1 MDGKHNNNELGS
13 VVSWSFAFRPCSYL
27 LISCYNLFLFSV
39 IQSEI
44 VVDYLGLD
52 DEIESSVEDD
62 IHEDKEETAR
72 MEELNKDL
80 PPGYEAREPYI
91 LIP

>member
-1 MDGKHNNNELGS
+1 M
-13 VVSWSFAFRPCSYL
+13 
-27 LISCYNLFLFSV
+27 ISCYNLFLFSV

-80 PPGYEAREPYI
+80 PPGYEAGYP
-91 LIP
+91 